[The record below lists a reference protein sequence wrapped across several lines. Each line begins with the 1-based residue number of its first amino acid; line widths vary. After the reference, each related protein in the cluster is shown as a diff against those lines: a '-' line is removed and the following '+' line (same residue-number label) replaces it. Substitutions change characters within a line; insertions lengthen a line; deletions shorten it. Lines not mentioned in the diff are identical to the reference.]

1 MRLLQ
6 QVGVCLAM
14 SGLVAGCGTS
24 DGSTGPA
31 NGSSDPAVAAA
42 KSLVTA
48 SLTASSGFTPPT
60 TGPKAEAKGATIA
73 YVAADVTN
81 GGINAVAT
89 GVKEAAAKIG
99 WTVVILD
106 GKASDEGRTDALERA
121 IAMKPAGI
129 ILGGFDAAEQST
141 TIVKATASK
150 IPVVG
155 WHAAAKPGPDE
166 EEEQHEAPVRTRCAG
181 VIAHEHVAQ
190 IRAEARQHARASCL
204 GGFPAVPAP

>member
-24 DGSTGPA
+24 AGNGSTGSA
-31 NGSSDPAVAAA
+31 NSSDPVVAAA
-42 KSLVTA
+42 KSRVTA

-106 GKASDEGRTDALERA
+106 GKASDQGRTDALDRA

-129 ILGGFDAAEQST
+129 ILGGFDAAE
-141 TIVKATASK
+141 I
-150 IPVVG
+150 G
-155 WHAAAKPGPDE
+155 
-166 EEEQHEAPVRTRCAG
+166 R
-181 VIAHEHVAQ
+181 AHV
-190 IRAEARQHARASCL
+190 
-204 GGFPAVPAP
+204 